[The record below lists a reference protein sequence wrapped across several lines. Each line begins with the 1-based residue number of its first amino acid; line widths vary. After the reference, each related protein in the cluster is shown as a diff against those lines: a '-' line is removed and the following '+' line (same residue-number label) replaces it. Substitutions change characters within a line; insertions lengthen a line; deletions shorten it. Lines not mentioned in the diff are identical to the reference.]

1 MLYIG
6 ILFACVTAC
15 VAQSAEESSSV
26 PLNVITVPPNCPP
39 GQELVN
45 GACREIWSWRN
56 NPSAANLGVIDPSW
70 RNTITVPANC
80 PPNKELING
89 ACREV
94 WRFFRSS
101 TATPDLSDPSWR
113 NVITV
118 PPNCPPGQEFIN
130 GVCRDVWRF
139 FKSTTPDPELSDPS
153 WRNVITVP
161 ANCPPGQELING
173 VCRDVWRLSQ
183 STTPIPILRNFE
195 LRDRRQTDTEDTD
208 ILQGSDPANRNIIN
222 IPNQCP
228 IGYKPDALGIC
239 RQILN

>member
-139 FKSTTPDPELSDPS
+139 FKSTTPDPEL
-153 WRNVITVP
+153 
-161 ANCPPGQELING
+161 
-173 VCRDVWRLSQ
+173 RDL
-183 STTPIPILRNFE
+183 E
-195 LRDRRQTDTEDTD
+195 LRDRRQTDTEETD
-208 ILQGSDPANRNIIN
+208 IVEGSEPANRSILSL
-222 IPNQCP
+222 PKVCP
-228 IGYKPDALGIC
+228 VGYKHDAFGLC
-239 RQILN
+239 RDRE

>member
-139 FKSTTPDPELSDPS
+139 FKSTTPDPEL
-153 WRNVITVP
+153 
-161 ANCPPGQELING
+161 
-173 VCRDVWRLSQ
+173 RDL
-183 STTPIPILRNFE
+183 E
-195 LRDRRQTDTEDTD
+195 LRDRRQTDTEETD
-208 ILQGSDPANRNIIN
+208 IVEGSEPANLTLRGETLSQCRPTAHQDRNSLTE
-222 IPNQCP
+222 CVAMY
-228 IGYKPDALGIC
+228 GGS
-239 RQILN
+239 LNPLHPFQF